1 MKKILILLI
10 IFAFSLSPLDLKAAP
25 PKLNP
30 KTKAFLLMTAYGTV
44 GGFLLGSAS
53 LAFDTPGRAPF
64 VGASLGLY
72 AGLAFGSYVL
82 ASHYIEND
90 KKLNPQKYL
99 DDGGDSGGYGE
110 LPNQMLNQHKYE
122 ERSRDLRTINQ
133 LNKEH
138 RPKIFIPVFNT
149 SF

>member
-1 MKKILILLI
+1 MKKIILVVFLFSILIRPAET
-10 IFAFSLSPLDLKAAP
+10 FAAP

-82 ASHYIEND
+82 VSHYVEKD
-90 KKLNPQKYL
+90 RKLNPHKYL
-99 DDGGDSGGYGE
+99 DEAVPGDYGE
-110 LPNQMLNQHKYE
+110 LPNQMLNQYRYE
-122 ERSRDLRTINQ
+122 QRRADLRQINQ
-133 LNKEH
+133 
-138 RPKIFIPVFNT
+138 FNT
-149 SF
+149 FNQKSIFLNLVNGRF

>member
-1 MKKILILLI
+1 MKKIILVLF
-10 IFAFSLSPLDLKAAP
+10 IFFNFIRPIDSIAAS

-53 LAFDTPGRAPF
+53 LAFDTPGRSPF

-72 AGLAFGSYVL
+72 AGLAFGTYVL
-82 ASHYIEND
+82 VSHYVEKD
-90 KKLNPQKYL
+90 RKLNPQKYL
-99 DDGGDSGGYGE
+99 DEPSSGDYGE
-110 LPNQMLNQHKYE
+110 LPNQMLNQYQFE
-122 ERSRDLRTINQ
+122 QIRGDLRQINHINKIQPKTI
-133 LNKEH
+133 
-138 RPKIFIPVFNT
+138 FFNLFNS